1 MHNFSRKTQLCWWRG
16 GEVGQSVGWKF
27 LVNVP
32 HILFNPRH
40 VQNLGWWR
48 SVTKSA
54 VILASILEYTAGILA
69 SILEYTAGILAAG
82 ILGILACG
90 YTGTAG
96 ILGTVREKVC
106 RKQWRTFTLIVQ
118 TIHSITKN
126 ITKHEQQL
134 RSAKKIKSDK
144 IQKMTTWVPHAY
156 LLGIGV
162 PLFKFDKSFARV
174 AKCHG
179 YDGYIRVKILTG
191 WGKSLGEHAN
201 LTKSSLF
208 GGRFVQD

>member
-54 VILASILEYTAGILA
+54 VILASILEYTAGIL
-69 SILEYTAGILAAG
+69 
-82 ILGILACG
+82 GILACG

-118 TIHSITKN
+118 TIHGITKN

-134 RSAKKIKSDK
+134 RSAKKIKSDQ
-144 IQKMTTWVPHAY
+144 IQKMTTWVPHAN
-156 LLGIGV
+156 LLLYSYTI
-162 PLFKFDKSFARV
+162 
-174 AKCHG
+174 
-179 YDGYIRVKILTG
+179 
-191 WGKSLGEHAN
+191 N
-201 LTKSSLF
+201 
-208 GGRFVQD
+208 